1 MSMEIKTEGTP
12 AEYVGALILVAKA
25 GRIRVNCHISSDFVP
40 LQFWPE
46 LVAKFG
52 GTLWMSRIFRNVFC
66 ELPEGFTLSHNF
78 SKEIE
83 AQIQTELLPEL
94 VELQPESKI
103 EIKDQTFVVCSTQ

>member
-1 MSMEIKTEGTP
+1 MEIKTEGSP

-25 GRIRVNCHISSDFVP
+25 GRIRVHCRISSAFVT
-40 LQFWPE
+40 LDSWPE

-52 GTLWMSRIFRNVFC
+52 GTLRMSRTYRELTC
-66 ELPEGFTLSHNF
+66 ELPEGFTLSHHF

-83 AQIQTELLPEL
+83 AQIQADLLPVM

-103 EIKDQTFVVCSTQ
+103 IIKEQTFVIVCNTQ